1 MGWVLL
7 KTLGS
12 LVAVLGLMFAL
23 VVVLKKYMYG
33 FQSTRS
39 TLISIDVLG
48 QRVIQPKRSIV
59 VVKVLNKV
67 FIIGM
72 TEEGMQLLGEIDDE
86 DILQWIDENNAK
98 DETSIQSRTKKMNEN
113 GNKSFTEVLTHNLGF
128 VRPKGREKTKGMS
141 HPDFESYQ

>member
-23 VVVLKKYMYG
+23 VVVLKKYLYG

-72 TEEGMQLLGEIDDE
+72 TEEGMQMLGEIDDE
-86 DILQWIDENNAK
+86 DVLQWINENTTK
-98 DETSIQSRTKKMNEN
+98 DEASIQSRTKKMSGN
-113 GNKSFTEVLTHNLGF
+113 GNRSFTEVLTHNLGF
-128 VRPKGREKTKGMS
+128 VRPKRREKSKGMS
-141 HPDFESYQ
+141 HSDFESYQ